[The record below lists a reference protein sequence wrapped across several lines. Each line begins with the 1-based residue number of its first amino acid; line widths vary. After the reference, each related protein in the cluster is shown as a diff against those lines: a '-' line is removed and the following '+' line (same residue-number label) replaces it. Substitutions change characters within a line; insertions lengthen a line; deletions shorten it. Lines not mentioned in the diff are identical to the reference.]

1 MKAGTVSSTT
11 VQWTRAELIIAIT
24 LILKRPQSSH
34 TCPMDQYNNKEDD
47 KKATKHK
54 KWVPRP
60 LVTVCG
66 VCGSPATDVHHY
78 GATSC
83 YSCRAFFRRS
93 IGNGKEYRYC
103 SRKTDTCVV
112 DAVSRTNC
120 KKCRF
125 QKCLQVGMKP
135 EKVDR
140 VRKKANIIKTEVKEE
155 IADIIEQ
162 GEEFTLFHETKRRT
176 SESSHDSNTSIDI
189 SALVEECILEEE
201 KVPDYGHYLNNAL
214 PVTLDEGEAS
224 GILKNEEEKF
234 KEESDDLC
242 DNRTQSVIVRSTP
255 VFNLTFEEDFKIH
268 ELLVRR
274 ENLFDATFQSLMDQP
289 DFLQYWEQFLISV
302 NSKNCVLKGFAPGAR
317 MADLFRKFAISNF
330 MNGGVIR
337 QSLDM
342 FDEYKNVDESV
353 KTETVFF
360 SMSVFFLCIRS
371 ILIGNK
377 NKGTFVNQHRASGTF
392 THSFQKACLAVF
404 PDTIHMVGSFDPRN
418 VLQFTSPWAAKFEDE
433 VFFSRTTEAVGN
445 IIKDDI
451 NLGTLYCTLLL
462 ATPGMNLSRAAQT
475 NPALQKVQREMSVLI
490 YRYLTQ
496 KCGNSSF
503 ASATTTALIKLLADL
518 HICREI
524 HLFGRLN
531 SSSLESLGEKIEDL
545 EF

>member
-1 MKAGTVSSTT
+1 MSK
-11 VQWTRAELIIAIT
+11 TRA
-24 LILKRPQSSH
+24 
-34 TCPMDQYNNKEDD
+34 MDQSDQKLE
-47 KKATKHK
+47 KVTKHK

-60 LVTVCG
+60 LVTSCG

-103 SRKTDTCVV
+103 SRKTDACVV

-140 VRKKANIIKTEVKEE
+140 VRKKAKLIKTEIKEE
-155 IADIIEQ
+155 ITDEIQ
-162 GEEFTLFHETKRRT
+162 QSEEFALFRETKRST
-176 SESSHDSNTSIDI
+176 SESSHDSSSSIDI
-189 SALVEECILEEE
+189 SALVEECIFEEVQFCDDTE
-201 KVPDYGHYLNNAL
+201 YLNNPL
-214 PVTLDEGEAS
+214 PVTLDEADTSVIVKYEEENY
-224 GILKNEEEKF
+224 KNE
-234 KEESDDLC
+234 SDFHE
-242 DNRTQSVIVRSTP
+242 NRAQSVIVRSSP
-255 VFNLTFEEDFKIH
+255 VFHLTFEEDFKIH
-268 ELLVRR
+268 ELLVRK
-274 ENLFDATFQSLMDQP
+274 ENLFDGIFQTLMEQP
-289 DFLQYWEQFLISV
+289 DFLRYWEQFLVSV
-302 NSKNCVLKGFAPGAR
+302 NTKSAVFKGIGTR
-317 MADLFRKFAISNF
+317 MVELFRKYAISNF

-353 KTETVFF
+353 KTETFFF

-371 ILIGNK
+371 TLIGNK
-377 NKGTFVNQHRASGTF
+377 NMDTFVNQHRASGTF
-392 THSFQKACLAVF
+392 TISFQKACLAVF
-404 PDTIHMVGSFDPRN
+404 PDTIDTVSSFDPLN
-418 VLQFTSPWAAKFEDE
+418 VGIFVSPWAARLEDE
-433 VFFSRTTEAVGN
+433 VFFSRTMETVGS

-451 NLGTLYCTLLL
+451 KLGTLYCTLLL
-462 ATPGMNLSRAAQT
+462 ATPGVNLSKAAQT
-475 NPALQKVQREMSVLI
+475 NPALQKVQREMSILI
-490 YRYLTQ
+490 FRYLSH
-496 KCGNSSF
+496 KLGNSHY
-503 ASATTTALIKLLADL
+503 ASTTTSALIKLMADL

-531 SSSLESLGEKIEDL
+531 CANVDNLEASIEDL